1 MLRFRNRVGRALD
14 QGCINNF
21 ARQAQQKAEGM
32 GVEVLCKRMVMM
44 MMMNH
49 GSKLDKEGNAD
60 VKG

>member
-1 MLRFRNRVGRALD
+1 MVD
-14 QGCINNF
+14 QDCINNL

-32 GVEVLCKRMVMM
+32 GVEVVCKRMVIM